1 MSQDCIFCK
10 IVNGDFNTE
19 FVYENEHVVVFK
31 DINPKAPIHLLVV
44 PRVHVASLN
53 ELEDKNLM
61 GELLMA
67 VKETTK
73 KIGLKSY
80 KTLINTG
87 KEAGQEVFH
96 LHIHILGEYVKPNF
110 STTLRLLCY
119 NHIAYLNKG
128 EKMKNGIEN
137 GYYHEITPSGFGI
150 AIKAGKVLF
159 SKQSDFQKVEVFET
173 DSALGR
179 VLTLD
184 DLMMTT
190 EGDEYHYHEMISH
203 IPMMQ
208 HKNPKTV
215 LVIGGGDG
223 GTVREVLKHKTVE
236 KVVLCEIDGM
246 VIDACKEFLPT
257 ISCGLSDPR
266 VEIKVEDAIEFI
278 KDKKDEYD
286 IILIDS
292 TDPMGPGEG
301 LFTEEF
307 YTNVKNSLKDGGIMV
322 AQSES
327 PFVNKLEIKKM
338 YDLLKKV
345 FPVCSTYT
353 SNIPTYPGGYWA
365 WAFCSKDV
373 KPLTYFA
380 EDRYEDIV
388 KTCKIYNKDYHNAR
402 FALPN
407 YLKELL

>member
-1 MSQDCIFCK
+1 MTSAF
-10 IVNGDFNTE
+10 GT
-19 FVYENEHVVVFK
+19 
-31 DINPKAPIHLLVV
+31 
-44 PRVHVASLN
+44 LN
-53 ELEDKNLM
+53 EN
-61 GELLMA
+61 
-67 VKETTK
+67 
-73 KIGLKSY
+73 
-80 KTLINTG
+80 
-87 KEAGQEVFH
+87 
-96 LHIHILGEYVKPNF
+96 
-110 STTLRLLCY
+110 RLLSCY

-137 GYYHEITPSGFGI
+137 GYYHEITPSGYGI

-159 SKQSDFQKVEVFET
+159 SKQSDFQKVEVFESEST
-173 DSALGR
+173 LGR

-190 EGDEYHYHEMISH
+190 EGDEYHYHEMIVH

-208 HKNPKTV
+208 HKNPESV

-223 GTVREVLKHKTVE
+223 GTVREVLKHKTVK

-266 VEIKVEDAIEFI
+266 VEIRVEDAIEFI

-286 IILIDS
+286 IVLIDS
-292 TDPMGPGEG
+292 TDPIGPGEG
-301 LFTEEF
+301 LFTDEF
-307 YTNVKNSLKDGGIMV
+307 YTNVKNSLKAGGIMV

-327 PFVNKLEIKKM
+327 PFAQKESVQKM
-338 YDLLKKV
+338 YKLLKRV
-345 FPVCSTYT
+345 FPICSTYT

-373 KPLTYFA
+373 EPLSYFA